1 MAKKITIS
9 ALCAAMSLVCML
21 LTAVITT
28 NTLFLLCLAT
38 VFLPLS
44 LIKCGRT
51 YAVCTL
57 VAAAALV
64 FIFGPDKLL
73 CLEFALLAAYALC
86 KSLIEK
92 IGILWVEWCIKIAV
106 YFAAASA
113 FFAIFIKGFSIWL
126 IVAGAAVFVVYDI
139 VLSITITYLSKK
151 IKNI

>member
-1 MAKKITIS
+1 M
-9 ALCAAMSLVCML
+9 CAAMALICML

-51 YAVCTL
+51 YAACTL
-57 VAAAALV
+57 VAAVTLV
-64 FIFGPDKLL
+64 FIFVPDKLL
-73 CLEFALLAAYALC
+73 CLEFVLLGTYTLC

-92 IGILWVEWCIKIAV
+92 IGILWLEWCVKIAL
-106 YFAAASA
+106 YFGVASA
-113 FFAIFIKGFSIWL
+113 FCVIIIKSFVIWFIA
-126 IVAGAAVFVVYDI
+126 AGAVVFVIYDV
-139 VLSITITYLSKK
+139 VLSIVITYLSKK